1 METNASPT
9 KGEGWNIQSGGGGGC
24 VKMGRME
31 RKKGSKETGNLR
43 RHHKKW
49 EYELTL
55 SRTLEQKIKFEL

>member
-1 METNASPT
+1 
-9 KGEGWNIQSGGGGGC
+9 
-24 VKMGRME
+24 MGRME

-55 SRTLEQKIKFEL
+55 SRTLEQKMKFEL